1 MHQLHLS
8 PILNIFDNILLE
20 PMKKYLPLLLCSII
34 FICAKAQGYQI
45 NLQSNYKS
53 GIVYLTYYMG
63 KNIILQDSAA
73 VSNTGKSVFK
83 AAQKLPGGIYV
94 LVFPGKRLTADFL
107 IDKEQ
112 IISINADTNHLDKIL
127 ITGSPANTI
136 FKQYQSFVNVVGK
149 QMQQEKEQFNL
160 AKNAADSAKHETA
173 YKKYSTVLNDYRLGI
188 IRDKS
193 TSMMAVLLNALK
205 EPVIPTKMAVTHQD
219 SLDNYNF
226 YKQHYWDG
234 ITFMDE
240 RIIRTPFFLPK
251 LETYY
256 REVMPQSSDSLI
268 KDIDYKLLLARTNPE
283 MYKFLLNWLTDE
295 YISPKYMGQDAVFVH
310 LYEQY
315 HSKGITTWLN
325 DKQHEA
331 ITKRAFMVMA
341 NLIGEKAADLDFV
354 DVSGKPSSLYNV
366 DAAYTVVI
374 FWDPTCGHCK
384 QELPRVDSIYRASWQ
399 QKNVKIY
406 AVLSEAEKLKPEW
419 KTFINE
425 HKIGDWINVYQSKE
439 SLELETKEQ
448 RPSYR
453 QLYDVV
459 VTPTLYL
466 LDKDKH
472 IIAKKLTLEQIND
485 LLEVKIKKG

>member
-1 MHQLHLS
+1 
-8 PILNIFDNILLE
+8 
-20 PMKKYLPLLLCSII
+20 MKKFLPLLICSL
-34 FICAKAQGYQI
+34 AVVNANAQGYQI

-63 KNIILQDSAA
+63 KNFILQDSSA

-83 AAQKLPGGIYV
+83 SAQKLPGGIYV

-112 IISINADTNHLDKIL
+112 IISINADTNHLDKIV
-127 ITGSPANTI
+127 ITGSPANTV
-136 FKQYQSFVNVVGK
+136 FKQYQTFVNVKGK
-149 QMQQEKEQFNL
+149 QLQEERAKYNSS
-160 AKNAADSAKHETA
+160 KNAVDSARHEVA
-173 YKKYSTVLNDYRLGI
+173 YKKYNQELNDYRMGI
-188 IRDKS
+188 VRDKP
-193 TSMMAVLLNALK
+193 TSMMAVLLNALR
-205 EPVIPTKMAVTHQD
+205 EPAYPTKNAITHQD

-226 YKQHYWDG
+226 FKQHYWDG

-240 RIIRTPFFLPK
+240 RIIRSPFFLPK

-256 REVMPQSSDSLI
+256 REVMSQSADSLI
-268 KDIDYKLLLARTNPE
+268 KDIDYKLLLARTNTE
-283 MYKFLLNWLTDE
+283 MYKFLLNWFTDE

-315 HSKGITTWLN
+315 HSKGITNWLN
-325 DKQHEA
+325 EKQHDA

-354 DVSGKPSSLYNV
+354 DVKGNPSSLYNV
-366 DAAYTVVI
+366 NAAYTVVV

-384 QELPRVDSIYRASWQ
+384 EELPRIDSIYRASWQ

-406 AVLSEAEKLKPEW
+406 AVLSDPEKLKNEW
-419 KTFINE
+419 VTYINK
-425 HKIGDWINVYQSKE
+425 HKINDWINVYQSKE
-439 SLELETKEQ
+439 SLEAEKKEQ

-472 IIAKKLTLEQIND
+472 IVAKKLTLEQIND

>member
-1 MHQLHLS
+1 MKTFLS
-8 PILNIFDNILLE
+8 F
-20 PMKKYLPLLLCSII
+20 
-34 FICAKAQGYQI
+34 FICITSFIYTGAQGHQI

-63 KNIILQDSAA
+63 KNFILQDSAA

-83 AAQKLPGGIYV
+83 STQKLPAGIYV

-112 IISINADTNHLDKIL
+112 IISINADTNHLDKII
-127 ITGSPANTI
+127 ITGSPANVI
-136 FKQYQSFVNVVGK
+136 FKQYQGFVNVKGK
-149 QMQQEKEQFNL
+149 QLQEAKTKFTL
-160 AKNAADSAKHETA
+160 AKNVIDSAKHETA
-173 YKKYSTVLNDYRLGI
+173 YKKYSKDLNDYRLAI
-188 IRDKS
+188 VRDKP
-193 TSMMAVLLNALK
+193 TSMMAVLLNALR
-205 EPVIPTKMAVTHQD
+205 EPTYPTKVAITHQD

-234 ITFMDE
+234 ISFMDD
-240 RIIRTPFFLPK
+240 RIIRSPFFLPK

-283 MYKFLLNWLTDE
+283 MYKFLLNWFTDE

-315 HSKGITTWLN
+315 HSKGVTTWLN
-325 DKQHEA
+325 EKQHDA

-354 DVSGKPSSLYNV
+354 DVNGKSSALYDV

-384 QELPRVDSIYRASWQ
+384 HELPRVDSLYRASWQ

-406 AVLSEAEKLKPEW
+406 AVLSEPEKLKSAW
-419 KTFINE
+419 ISYINE
-425 HKIGDWINVYQSKE
+425 HKIADWVNVYQSKE
-439 SLELETKEQ
+439 SLELEKKEQ